1 MSRQRWTAG
10 PRVGLGLVVT
20 ASTVLVWTT
29 VDAVRLEPP
38 STSEWTLLASSTP
51 EPSPRASSTTA
62 DLALAVEQD
71 PFHPE
76 RRRPAHPF
84 RLPGEPVANET
95 EPGAPQDLLHLIG
108 TAVFADGSGFAICQ
122 LGGQSPRLLR
132 LGERLGQYELSSVA
146 KGKASFLTSTGTR
159 VEITVPKSGP

>member
-10 PRVGLGLVVT
+10 PRLGLGLVVT

-29 VDAVRLEPP
+29 VDAVRLKPP
-38 STSEWTLLASSTP
+38 STTDWTLLADSTP
-51 EPSPRASSTTA
+51 ELSPKVSSTTA
-62 DLALAVEQD
+62 QLALAVEQD

-76 RRRPAHPF
+76 RRRPTRPF
-84 RLPGEPVANET
+84 RLPSEPMTNET
-95 EPGAPQDLLHLIG
+95 EPAATQDALHLIG

-132 LGERLGQYELSSVA
+132 LGERLGEYELSSVA

-159 VEITVPKSGP
+159 VEITVPKAGP